1 MLFLQDDLRIR
12 SATYA
17 ILPTLNLDN
26 EEPSLKELEHIQ
38 SIIAFCYSHPH
49 PMKMGHYMKLF
60 GTGDG
65 H

>member
-26 EEPSLKELEHIQ
+26 DEPCLKELELHRCVLLQPPPSNSWTSVSRFRTCEPCDIQ
-38 SIIAFCYSHPH
+38 S
-49 PMKMGHYMKLF
+49 
-60 GTGDG
+60 
-65 H
+65 